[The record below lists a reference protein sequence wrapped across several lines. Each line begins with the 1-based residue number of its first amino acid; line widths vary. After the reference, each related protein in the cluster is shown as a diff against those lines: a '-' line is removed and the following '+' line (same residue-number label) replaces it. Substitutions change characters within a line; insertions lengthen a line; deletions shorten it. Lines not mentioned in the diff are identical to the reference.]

1 MKSFIKKIIQFFFVW
16 IIISSVIDFF
26 YTKKLK
32 NSNIR
37 EIVIWNDIFKS
48 QINADVVYIG
58 SSRTADH
65 YQPEIIDSILDTRS
79 YNLGQYGQTIES
91 DIIRYNLLSKYEDKT
106 PSLYVWDVYFA
117 SFNSSSK
124 FQDEQYTPFLFN
136 NDIWNAVNSNC
147 RHFSIFDKYVPL
159 LKYWRKGIIPKYEA
173 LRDPIRGFVYNID
186 TWDPDDMA
194 ILKEE
199 SLTYSLNDRIFNEFC
214 STIDTMKKR
223 GSDVIIVFS
232 PLHIKGQK
240 AMKNLNR
247 LIHRLDSV
255 SSMKHCVF
263 ANYLSDPICY
273 DSSYFKNAMHLN
285 KEGTNLFSA
294 KFAHLIDSLYNLHL

>member
-1 MKSFIKKIIQFFFVW
+1 MRKYIIKSFLFFIGW
-16 IIISSVIDFF
+16 IAITIVIDFL
-26 YTKKLK
+26 YTNHLRK
-32 NSNIR
+32 SNIR
-37 EIVIWNDIFKS
+37 EI
-48 QINADVVYIG
+48 VVYIG

-91 DIIRYNLLSKYEDKT
+91 DIIRYNLLQKYEDKT

-124 FQDEQYTPFLFN
+124 YQDEQYTPFLFN
-136 NDIWNAVNSNC
+136 DDIWTAVNSKST
-147 RHFSIFDKYVPL
+147 HFSLFDKNVPL
-159 LKYWRKGIIPKYEA
+159 LRYWRKGIIPHYEA
-173 LRDPIRGFVYNID
+173 LRNPHKGFVYNID
-186 TWDPDDMA
+186 EWNPDEMA
-194 ILKEE
+194 NLKEE
-199 SLTYSLNDRIFNEFC
+199 SLTYSLNDRIFDEFC

-240 AMKNLNR
+240 AMKNLNH
-247 LIHRLDSV
+247 LIYKLDSV

-263 ANYLSDPICY
+263 ANYLSDSICY

-294 KFAHLIDSLYNLHL
+294 KFAHLIDSLYNLHQ

>member
-1 MKSFIKKIIQFFFVW
+1 MKSFIKNIILFVFVW

-32 NSNIR
+32 HSNIR

-48 QINADVVYIG
+48 QINADVVYLG

-65 YQPEIIDSILDTRS
+65 YRPEIIDSILGARS

-91 DIIRYNLLSKYEDKT
+91 DIIRYNLLRKYEDKT
-106 PSLYVWDVYFA
+106 PSLYIWDVYFA
-117 SFNSSSK
+117 SFNISSK
-124 FQDEQYTPFLFN
+124 FQDEQFTPFLFN
-136 NDIWNAVNSNC
+136 NDIWEAVNSSST
-147 RHFSIFDKYVPL
+147 HFSVFDKYVPL
-159 LKYWRKGIIPKYEA
+159 LRYWRKDIIPKYEA
-173 LRDPIRGFVYNID
+173 LRGPIRGFVYNID
-186 TWDPDDMA
+186 TWDPDEMA
-194 ILKEE
+194 NLKEG
-199 SLTYSLNDRIFNEFC
+199 SLTYTIDDTIFKEFC
-214 STIDTMKKR
+214 STIDTIKKE

-240 AMKNLNR
+240 AMKNLNQ
-247 LIHRLDSV
+247 LIYKLDSV
-255 SSMKHCVF
+255 SAAKQCIF

-285 KEGTNLFSA
+285 EKGTDFFSA
-294 KFAHLIDSLYNLHL
+294 KIAYLIDSLENKR